1 MKLRWK
7 PRTSL
12 FARMSLLFGLLVTVP
27 LVISGMVLSLA
38 GWRSVYESGSEVATI
53 GTQAVE
59 LSADVFQREAQKKM
73 SEAGS
78 NVADLGKKRLQ
89 DTSDKALEIGKRAFD
104 KNAGL
109 ITERGQTAV
118 SGATRTVVEE
128 GKKRLEVSL
137 SNLAAANSKSLTLL
151 EGRFTEGMEKELQGS
166 DASVRESLESSSRRS
181 WELSAERRL
190 SAVKDRM
197 LLIQNNIQIG
207 LQYPL
212 NTVEVVLPDPTNPKD
227 TARGLG
233 IVSKNRTEVV
243 RVVLV
248 SSTGSE
254 VARIPDNDPAIG
266 EDVDWFKE
274 GSRERKTFD
283 AIQANASALNLEPIW
298 YDERS
303 KVWVRRIVHKVAVPS
318 QDVRPTTMMAAPGA
332 NGMPVKLLPVPF
344 IVVDF
349 RVDKVVDEVTRE
361 LPEAM
366 NLMVIHPGAARV
378 VTDTSAAP
386 NPGLLKS
393 ILEKLP
399 TGTEAEPFEK
409 KPRDFELVQEDG
421 SKLLARALRWEA
433 PDNCWTVVTQPES
446 VILKPLIAMQNGIRN
461 AWRQSL
467 DKVNGESKQLIQ
479 KRTEHALKLRKQLIG
494 EAEARLAEHER
505 REKAR
510 VETDLR
516 RYQQQMASGLEQEL
530 KPQLQTLREKAGE
543 GMEKEAA
550 ARAKE
555 AFDKVKLASDQWT
568 KSSGEDIQRNSQQVA
583 NRAAGRMLSYSI
595 WLIPLFLILALFL
608 ATLTARSLVRPIN
621 QLVKGTQAL
630 ATGEYS
636 RRIKI
641 QGADDELARLALAFN
656 DMAGAIESGQAQL
669 QQSHDFLAAE
679 KARIQGIVESSPDG
693 LVMLEPSGQVAFFN
707 PAAARLLNLA
717 PQDIPAA
724 PFEVSQLPAAA
735 AQRLQESLEQV
746 QAHEGV
752 QEYDWQEPQRLVLQ
766 LRDVNLRAANGKSYG
781 RLLHLHDI
789 TRERVIDEMKTD
801 FISLVSHELRTP
813 LTSILG
819 FSSYMLTGRLGA
831 VQDTQRTALESIH
844 RQAKRLSAIISD
856 FLDVSRI
863 ESGKI
868 EMKKEPVQLKN
879 IASRVVD
886 DLRPQAS
893 EKQIQVNTRVEAGA
907 LPLVALGDEQRIIQ
921 VFTNLVGNAL
931 KFTEPE
937 GSIDV
942 SLARSNGEVVCK
954 VRDTG
959 CGIPPDELDRVF
971 DRFYQVEKVVTRK
984 SGGTGLGLAIVKN
997 IVEAHGGRIWISSN
1011 LGEGTEVSF
1020 TLPGSD

>member
-1 MKLRWK
+1 
-7 PRTSL
+7 
-12 FARMSLLFGLLVTVP
+12 MSLLFGLLVTVP

-38 GWRSVYESGSEVATI
+38 GWRGVFESGDEVAQI
-53 GTQAVE
+53 GAQAVE
-59 LSADVFQREAQKKM
+59 LSADRFQK
-73 SEAGS
+73 EAGDKMRDAGR
-78 NVADLGKKRLQ
+78 NVAELGKQRLQ
-89 DTSDKALEIGKRAFD
+89 TTSDKALAIGQKAFD
-104 KNAGL
+104 RNAGL
-109 ITERGQTAV
+109 ITQRGQTAV
-118 SGATRTVVEE
+118 AGATKTVVRV
-128 GKKRLEVSL
+128 GKEQLKSSL
-137 SNLAAANSKSLTLL
+137 DGLAAANSNSLQVVVT
-151 EGRFTEGMEKELQGS
+151 GIGKGMERELK
-166 DASVRESLESSSRRS
+166 DPPAVARENLESSLRRS

-190 SAVKDRM
+190 VAVKDRM
-197 LLIQNNIQIG
+197 GLLQSNIQLG
-207 LQYPL
+207 LVYPL
-212 NTVEVVLPDPTNPKD
+212 NTREIISPDKGDLEAT
-227 TARGLG
+227 RRSLL
-233 IVSKNRTEVV
+233 IVGRNRPEVV
-243 RVVLV
+243 RTVLV
-248 SSTGSE
+248 ADTGSE
-254 VARIPDNDPAIG
+254 WTRVPDTDPAVV
-266 EDVDWFKE
+266 EDVDWFKSA
-274 GSRERKTFD
+274 SRERKTFD
-283 AIQANASALNLEPIW
+283 ALQSSASAISVEPVW
-298 YDERS
+298 YEEAS
-303 KVWVRRIVHKVAVPS
+303 KLWLRRIVHKVPVIP
-318 QDVRPTTMMAAPGA
+318 DGRPEAMMPAPGA
-332 NGMPVKLLPVPF
+332 NGAPVKSLPVPF
-344 IVVDF
+344 VVVDL
-349 RVDKVVDEVTRE
+349 RLDKVVDEVTRE
-361 LPEAM
+361 LPEGM
-366 NLMVIHPGAARV
+366 SLLIVQPGSGKVIS
-378 VTDTSAAP
+378 DT
-386 NPGLLKS
+386 NPKDNPALIKS

-399 TGTEAEPFEK
+399 TGEEAEQFEK
-409 KPRDFELVQEDG
+409 KPRDFELMQEDG
-421 SKLLARALRWEA
+421 TKLLVRALRWET
-433 PDNCWTVVTQPES
+433 PDNCWTVVTQPEA
-446 VILKPLIAMQNGIRN
+446 VVLKPLIAVQNGIRG
-461 AWRQSL
+461 AWSQSL
-467 DKVNGESKQLIQ
+467 TTINRESKRLIQ
-479 KRTEHALKLRKQLIG
+479 TQTAVAQKLRTKLIEESDAQLAKL
-494 EAEARLAEHER
+494 ERQEQEKVAADLKRYRLE
-505 REKAR
+505 
-510 VETDLR
+510 
-516 RYQQQMASGLEQEL
+516 MAASLQKEL
-530 KPQLQTLREKAGE
+530 KPQLQTLREEAGK
-543 GMEKEAA
+543 GMETEAA
-550 ARAKE
+550 ARAND
-555 AFDKVKLASDQWT
+555 AFEKVKSASDRWS
-568 KSSGEDIQRNSQQVA
+568 KSSAADIQSRSQQVA
-583 NRAAGRMLSYSI
+583 NRTAGRMLSYSI
-595 WLIPLFLILALFL
+595 WLIPLFLVLALFL

-621 QLVKGTQAL
+621 LLVKGTQAL

-641 QGADDELARLALAFN
+641 QGTDDELARLALAFN
-656 DMAGAIESGQAQL
+656 DMAGAIETGQAQL

-724 PFEVSQLPAAA
+724 PFEVAQLPPAA

-746 QAHEGV
+746 QTHEGV

-766 LRDVNLRAANGKSYG
+766 LREVNLRSANGRSYG

-868 EMKKEPVQLKN
+868 EMKKEPVQLRN

-893 EKQIQVNTRVEAGA
+893 EKQINVTTRVETDS
-907 LPLVALGDEQRIIQ
+907 LPLVALGDEQRITQ

-937 GSIDV
+937 GTIDV
-942 SLARSNGEVVCK
+942 SLSRSNGEVVCK

-997 IVEAHGGRIWISSN
+997 IVEAHGGRIWISSS
-1011 LGEGTEVSF
+1011 LGVGTEVSF